1 MEKSDSTGKTPMI
14 ERRTMEA
21 TELEE
26 LKNKEGDSF
35 NPKEAHKRYDYVIMF
50 ADAAKPT
57 NKEGNAVDESS
68 KAFQKWKEL
77 RDERRKLIKAL
88 CEPDVGL
95 IVTKRW
101 SQDKKTMYLLVTAS
115 QERLEAQAEEMELEM
130 KMKEKHG
137 GGYAPF
143 EVELKHL
150 FEDNGPSTLFRKT
163 QRIFLILAIM
173 EGDKET
179 NGASQNL
186 DRLVQTKV
194 VTRVFPLHEPPKLSG
209 FLSTWA
215 SPKVIHKNQPIDEIR
230 DYFGEE
236 IALYFAWL
244 GFYTFALWILSIIGV
259 LTTFFW
265 AVTYFNP
272 TKTETWTIWSV
283 TIYCVVLSLWATL
296 FLEYWKR
303 YNNELNFRWG
313 MQNWASQERERPD
326 FWGETKEGVYSQGI
340 WIPFDKSQSQ
350 SYGFNALPS
359 NKYYPTTKRR
369 AKMLTA
375 VPLITTMVA
384 GVVVA
389 TFAVLSF
396 RLFVQRFDSLGG
408 SIAGGIVNAITIII
422 MNGLWKTIAVKLT
435 NWENH
440 RTDSEYENALI
451 IKIFVF
457 YFFNSYT
464 SLFYIAFWKGRGRLF
479 SSNLL
484 TDACKTGRLGTAVLS
499 SGCMDELTLQLVTIL
514 LTNMFVGQ
522 SREVAIPWLIGKIKL
537 TLYKKKLT
545 EKDNIPQW
553 ESESKKPMFPGTF
566 DEYSEMVIQYGYIT
580 MFAASFPL
588 APVLAALNN
597 VVEIRTDALKL
608 LTAHS
613 RPEYKG
619 SQSVGFWY
627 GILEI
632 LGIISVVTNCLLIG
646 FSLNSVADAFGG
658 VPTLPSARRVSQVYF
673 QVFVVIVIL
682 EHILFIMKFGVAF
695 VVPDVPGWITK
706 ELAKQEYIK
715 NQTLKALEKAEKRV
729 WKDTNY
735 GDDDIS
741 DDEGKKKAE
750 N

>member
-1 MEKSDSTGKTPMI
+1 MEKSESGKTPMI

-21 TELEE
+21 TELDE
-26 LKNKEGDSF
+26 LKAKEGDSF

-57 NKEGNAVDESS
+57 TKDGNAVDESS

-88 CEPDVGL
+88 TDPSVGL
-95 IVTKRW
+95 VVTKRW
-101 SQDKKTMYLLVTAS
+101 SQDKKTMYLLITSS
-115 QERLEAQAEEMELEM
+115 QDRLEAQAEEMELEM

-137 GGYAPF
+137 GAYAPF

-150 FEDNGPSTLFRKT
+150 FDNNGQDTLFRKT

-173 EGDKET
+173 EGDPDRG
-179 NGASQNL
+179 GAGQNM
-186 DRLVQTKV
+186 DKLVQNKI
-194 VTRVFPLHEPPKLSG
+194 VTRIFPLHEPPKLNH
-209 FLSTWA
+209 FLTTWA

-236 IALYFAWL
+236 IAMYFAWL
-244 GFYTFALWILSIIGV
+244 GFYTFALWILSIIGI

-265 AVTYFNP
+265 AVTYF
-272 TKTETWTIWSV
+272 KSQAVWTVWSV
-283 TIYCVVLSLWATL
+283 TIYCVILSLWATL

-326 FWGETKEGVYSQGI
+326 FWGESQMGVYSQGI
-340 WIPFDKSQSQ
+340 WIPLDESKSKD
-350 SYGFNALPS
+350 YGFNILPS
-359 NKYYPTTKRR
+359 NKYYPTTRRR
-369 AKMLTA
+369 AKMITA
-375 VPLITTMVA
+375 APLIVTMVA

-396 RLFVQRFDSLGG
+396 RLFVQRFNSLGG
-408 SIAGGIVNAITIII
+408 SIVGGIANAITIII
-422 MNGLWKTIAVKLT
+422 MNVLWKTIAVKLT

-479 SSNLL
+479 NSNLL
-484 TDACKTGRLGTAVLS
+484 TDACKTGRLGTSVLS

-522 SREVAIPWLIGKIKL
+522 TREVGIPWLIGKIKL

-545 EKDNIPQW
+545 EKDVLPQW

-619 SQSVGFWY
+619 SGSIGFWY

-646 FSLNSVADAFGG
+646 FSINSVADAFGG

-682 EHILFIMKFGVAF
+682 EHILFIMKFGVSFA
-695 VVPDVPGWITK
+695 VPDVPGWIRK
-706 ELAKQEYIK
+706 EMAKQEYIK
-715 NQTLKALEKAEKRV
+715 AQTLKSFDKFEKKV
-729 WKDTNY
+729 WKDNAY
-735 GDDDIS
+735 GDDEIS
-741 DDEGKKKAE
+741 DDEGGKKKSD